1 MPLVYV
7 AQGEK
12 VAPRWLIAYAPSA
25 LHLAM
30 NAQVS
35 VMLVQAWLSI
45 CQSPRSYTPEQ
56 FTGG

>member
-1 MPLVYV
+1 MYV

-12 VAPRWLIAYAPSA
+12 LAPRWLMAYAPSA
-25 LHLAM
+25 LHLAV
-30 NAQVS
+30 NAHVL

-45 CQSPRSYTPEQ
+45 CQSPRSYIPEQ

>member
-1 MPLVYV
+1 VYV

-12 VAPRWLIAYAPSA
+12 LAPRWLMLYAPSA
-25 LHLAM
+25 LHLAV

-45 CQSPRSYTPEQ
+45 CQSPRSYMPEQ
-56 FTGG
+56 ATGG